1 MKLVEPIRKK
11 SHINLTALIDI
22 LFLLIIFF
30 AVSTQFT
37 DQKAIG
43 LDLPKTVTSSKVSV
57 SSKLVIIM
65 RNEKKLFINGKNLKW
80 EQVGK
85 ELKSDQYDRKK
96 KVILNI
102 DKKISHGTVVK
113 LLDILKLNGF
123 ERVAFGTYGSQG

>member
-1 MKLVEPIRKK
+1 MRLVEPVRKK

-43 LDLPKTVTSSKVSV
+43 LDLPKTVTSSKVAV
-57 SSKLVIIM
+57 SSKLIVIM
-65 RNEKKLFINGKNLKW
+65 RNEDEMFINGRNLKW
-80 EQVGK
+80 EDAGE
-85 ELKSDQYDRKK
+85 ELKSELYDRKK

-123 ERVAFGTYGSQG
+123 ERVAFGTYGTQK

>member
-1 MKLVEPIRKK
+1 MRLVEPVQKK

-43 LDLPKTVTSSKVSV
+43 LDLPKTVTSSKVSI

-65 RNEKKLFINGKNLKW
+65 RNEEEIFINGKNLKW
-80 EQVGK
+80 DKVVG
-85 ELKSDQYDRKK
+85 ELKSEEYDRKK

-113 LLDILKLNGF
+113 LLDMLKLNGF
-123 ERVAFGTYGSQG
+123 ERVAFGTYGAQG